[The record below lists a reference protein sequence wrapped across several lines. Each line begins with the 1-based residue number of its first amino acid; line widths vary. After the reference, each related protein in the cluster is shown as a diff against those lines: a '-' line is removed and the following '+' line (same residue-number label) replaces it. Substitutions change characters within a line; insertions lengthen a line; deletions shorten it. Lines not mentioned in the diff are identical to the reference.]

1 MNNETLYLIDE
12 LNYLENEPYNNQRQI
27 TYTRG
32 RLIRQLKRDIKNT
45 DDQNLIQQ
53 CNRRLEYELNIHQQ
67 QLNSRLYNLRNNRQD
82 IVSQVTQEIGL
93 KTNKVATNIRIISNT
108 NNNSIKA
115 ANGAAVIG
123 NLMSTT
129 FSAAKLPIIATLRL
143 ASLALPTVG
152 TLMVQP
158 LHLLGMPFSMLIV
171 PDHKY
176 NGSNINNFG
185 RHVGE
190 ALAAVCNVAEQGIR
204 RI

>member
-53 CNRRLEYELNIHQQ
+53 CNRRLEYEINIHQQ

-93 KTNKVATNIRIISNT
+93 KTNKVATNIRIISNA

>member
-1 MNNETLYLIDE
+1 MSNEALHLINE
-12 LNYLENEPYNNQRQI
+12 LNYLENDYYANQRQI

-32 RLIRQLKRDIKNT
+32 RLIRQLNRDIKNT
-45 DDQNLIQQ
+45 NDQNLIQQ
-53 CNRRLEYELNIHQQ
+53 LSRRLEFELNVHQQ
-67 QLNSRLYNLRNNRQD
+67 QLNSRLDNLRNNRQN

-93 KTNKVATNIRIISNT
+93 KANKVATNIRTISNAS
-108 NNNSIKA
+108 NNSVKA
-115 ANGAAVIG
+115 TNGAAVIG

-129 FSAAKLPIIATLRL
+129 FSVAKLPIIATLRL
-143 ASLALPTVG
+143 TSLALPMVG

-185 RHVGE
+185 RHLGE
-190 ALAAVCNVAEQGIR
+190 VLATVCNVAEQGIR

>member
-1 MNNETLYLIDE
+1 MSNEALHLINE
-12 LNYLENEPYNNQRQI
+12 LNYLENDYYVNQRQI

-32 RLIRQLKRDIKNT
+32 RLIRQLNFDIKNT
-45 DDQNLIQQ
+45 NDQNLIQQ
-53 CNRRLEYELNIHQQ
+53 LNRRLEFELNVHQQ
-67 QLNSRLYNLRNNRQD
+67 QLNSRLDNIRNNSQN
-82 IVSQVTQEIGL
+82 IVSQVTQEVGL
-93 KTNKVATNIRIISNT
+93 KANKVATNIRTIANAS
-108 NNNSIKA
+108 NNSVKV
-115 ANGAAVIG
+115 ANGAAVMG

-129 FSAAKLPIIATLRL
+129 FSVAKLPIIATLRL
-143 ASLALPTVG
+143 TSLALPMIG

-185 RHVGE
+185 RHIGE
-190 ALAAVCNVAEQGIR
+190 TLATVCNVAEQGIR